1 MSYAMTKSRQFD
13 RHFDPFYRDSTMHG
27 HPVTGY
33 RVALQGTYVT
43 GSDRPL
49 FFSTPVSIA
58 VHATSPEI
66 VLERQVPPPVG
77 SHGEV
82 DSYDSHQRFD
92 VAVQSQYRESE
103 GQTNPWMPD
112 TTENTKPRAWFE
124 EEELEKLP
132 LDERQKR
139 LVEMEMEQ
147 WAKRERAIIELQQQR
162 LNLLVQKF
170 QAREDEA
177 LIKRQRRVEAV
188 LAEREQ
194 KRLEAV
200 ERIEKK
206 RLKVLR
212 TLTEQRRQMTTKK
225 HTKRDIVQD
234 YSDQGSSAYA
244 PLRRF
249 GRADAMCYMNRAVYG
264 KRDILTDTSVAALD
278 EIEALYRK
286 ADIPSLKSQKIE
298 RRADRIHQEM
308 LKMVE
313 ISVLE
318 KRGGIEKK
326 VQPLKIA
333 QRINKPPPRPPTPEV
348 KAAVDDDER
357 EMAVILIQRLL
368 RGRALQ
374 SEMYRCLENQRQLIR
389 ELRTVEAL
397 REVEEKAETEDEKQA
412 AEAARQHMEQAAT
425 VEGKIAG
432 EMLHFLNHQLQR
444 RLEERRIDAMM
455 KLAERERRRR
465 EAVEAGQRE
474 EELKR
479 QAIEDEAFRR
489 VMGTN
494 YETAES
500 YLESIINSSIQTAA
514 SDLATAIARRDAEKI
529 TKFTSTAAIRNG
541 DDTIVARD
549 LVAAFLFPEIEKET
563 LRKRLAIE
571 QRRIRRAADN
581 SVRLLGG
588 D

>member
-1 MSYAMTKSRQFD
+1 M
-13 RHFDPFYRDSTMHG
+13 
-27 HPVTGY
+27 TGY

-49 FFSTPVSIA
+49 FFGIPVSIA
-58 VHATSPEI
+58 VNATSPEI
-66 VLERQVPPPVG
+66 VLERQAPPPVG
-77 SHGEV
+77 LSPEV
-82 DSYDSHQRFD
+82 DLFDSHQRFD
-92 VAVQSQYRESE
+92 IAVQTLYRESE
-103 GQTNPWMPD
+103 GQTNPWLPD

-124 EEELEKLP
+124 EEELENLP
-132 LDERQKR
+132 LEQRQKR

-162 LNLLVQKF
+162 LNLLIQKF

-177 LIKRQRRVEAV
+177 AVTRQHRVEAV
-188 LAEREQ
+188 LTEKEQ
-194 KRLEAV
+194 KRLDAV

-244 PLRRF
+244 PLRRM

-264 KRDILTDTSVAALD
+264 KRDIITDTSLDALN

-286 ADIPSLKSQKIE
+286 ADVPTLKSHKIE

-308 LKMVE
+308 LKTVE
-313 ISVLE
+313 LSVLE

-348 KAAVDDDER
+348 KPTVDDDER
-357 EMAVILIQRLL
+357 EMAVILLQRLL

-397 REVEEKAETEDEKQA
+397 REVEEKAETSEEREA

-432 EMLHFLNHQLQR
+432 DMLHFLNHQLQR

-474 EELKR
+474 QELRR

-500 YLESIINSSIQTAA
+500 YLESIVNTSIETAA
-514 SDLATAIARRDAEKI
+514 CDLATEIARRDAEKI
-529 TKFTSTAAIRNG
+529 TKFTSTAASRRG

-549 LVAAFLFPEIEKET
+549 LVAAFLLPEIEKET